1 MDIIRARYNPNFPG
15 LVEVF
20 FSNAPDFPI
29 YVSPSNP
36 RTDTDRLFL
45 QWLAQGGVVEEGT

>member
-29 YVSPSNP
+29 YVLPSNP

-45 QWLAQGGVVEEGT
+45 QWIAQGGVVEEGT